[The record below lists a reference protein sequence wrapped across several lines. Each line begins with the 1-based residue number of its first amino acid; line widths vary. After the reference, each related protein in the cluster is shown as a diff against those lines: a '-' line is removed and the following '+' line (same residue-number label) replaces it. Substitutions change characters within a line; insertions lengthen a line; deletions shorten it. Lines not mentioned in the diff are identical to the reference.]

1 MVAFLGIREVESVCT
16 GKETMPS
23 ALYLTQDGLDKLD
36 QELKELKGRR
46 KDIIK
51 RIQEAKEFGD
61 LSENS
66 EYDDAKNEQ
75 AFVEG
80 RIQEIEEVLS
90 RAKVISTDN
99 KHGGIVVLGSK
110 VIVEADGEETFTIVG
125 ATEADPL
132 SGKISADSPTG
143 KALMGRK
150 IGEKVSVQA
159 PSGTIEYT
167 VKAVKL

>member
-1 MVAFLGIREVESVCT
+1 
-16 GKETMPS
+16 MPS

-80 RIQEIEEVLS
+80 RIQEIEEVLG
-90 RAKVISTDN
+90 RAKVVKPDAKTG
-99 KHGGIVVLGSK
+99 KLVVLGSK
-110 VIVEADGEETFTIVG
+110 VVVDADGEEEFIIVG
-125 ATEADPL
+125 AAEADPL
-132 SGKISADSPTG
+132 AGKISADSPTG
-143 KALMGRK
+143 RALMGK
-150 IGEKVSVQA
+150 SVGEKVSVQA

-167 VKAVKL
+167 IKAVKQ

>member
-1 MVAFLGIREVESVCT
+1 
-16 GKETMPS
+16 MPS

-167 VKAVKL
+167 VKAVKI